1 MLDEEVEFDSE
12 DGAEKIEMNR
22 EFVGFNEEENSNEK
36 SSAEGDMT
44 SGIIILQ
51 ETEKRER
58 QGRLIPQG
66 CYVVELGK

>member
-1 MLDEEVEFDSE
+1 MRNALYIM
-12 DGAEKIEMNR
+12 GLR
-22 EFVGFNEEENSNEK
+22 G
-36 SSAEGDMT
+36 AEGDMP

-58 QGRLIPQG
+58 QRRLIPQG